1 MRKRLVRAL
10 IFLVIAIGTAVGAAT
25 AAEAFGSDPAVSYIN
40 DGVVWD

>member
-25 AAEAFGSDPAVSYIN
+25 AAGAFDGEPAVSHIN